1 MRALHRLRWHLSLAA
16 TAWFLL
22 HAGAMTMKETEYEVA
37 VIGAGIS
44 GLAAAHALH
53 AAGRDVVV
61 LERSASPGGRIHSEK
76 RDGFL
81 VEHGPNSMVA
91 PAPAAEQLIA
101 TLGLAD
107 QRIERGEH
115 VRNRYLVRDGRAHAL
130 PIHPLRFFA
139 SSFFSLS
146 GRLRLLAEPFVG
158 AQAGD
163 ETVAGFVRRRFG
175 DELARYVFDPLVGGL
190 YAGDPEKLSIEALF
204 PHLKRLEREHG
215 SVMLGAWAA
224 RRAGKRS
231 FDPRARALFSFQGGM
246 STLPAAI
253 VAALPQRV
261 HCDCAVE
268 RIEPL
273 ADGFRITVR
282 RHEPAGQPQ
291 GRMREARRFPDRQL
305 SMLRTRA
312 VVVATPA
319 YAAARLLEPLD
330 AAMAGALAGIEH
342 PPLAVVALAY
352 PRTAIA
358 HPLDGLGLLAPKVEQ
373 RAVLGLIFSST
384 LFSGRAPA
392 DHVLLTAYAG
402 GARQP
407 ALARLPRD
415 ELVALVQG
423 EVRQLL
429 GARAAA
435 RPVFTSVRYWR
446 HALPQPDLG
455 HGQRMA
461 DLERLQ
467 QRWPGLVVTGNY
479 TGGVSTAACIAGGEA
494 AASRVREHLD
504 ASAPSAHRYLEV
516 ADRTSA

>member
-1 MRALHRLRWHLSLAA
+1 MSSNCC
-16 TAWFLL
+16 
-22 HAGAMTMKETEYEVA
+22 EVA
-37 VIGAGIS
+37 VVGAGIS

-53 AAGRDVVV
+53 RAGHDVLV
-61 LERSASPGGRIHSEK
+61 LERSANTGGRIHTER

-101 TLGLAD
+101 ALGLAGR
-107 QRIERGEH
+107 RIERGEQ
-115 VRNRYLVRDGRAHAL
+115 VRNRYLVRDGRAQAL
-130 PIHPLRFFA
+130 PIDPLRFFA
-139 SSFFSLS
+139 SSFFSLP
-146 GRLRLLAEPFVG
+146 GRLRLLAEPFIG
-158 AQAGD
+158 TRPGD

-190 YAGDPEKLSIEALF
+190 YAGDAERLSIEALF

-215 SVMLGAWAA
+215 SVIRGAWAA
-224 RRAGKRS
+224 RRAGRRG
-231 FDPRARALFSFQGGM
+231 FGPAARQLFSFRDGM
-246 STLPAAI
+246 AELPQSI

-261 HCDCAVE
+261 HRGCAVE

-273 ADGFRITVR
+273 PDGFRLTVR
-282 RHEPAGQPQ
+282 RHE
-291 GRMREARRFPDRQL
+291 QL
-305 SMLRTRA
+305 STLRTRA

-330 AAMAGALAGIEH
+330 TAVAGALAGIEH

-352 PRTAIA
+352 PRAAIA

-373 RAVLGLIFSST
+373 RGILGLIFSST
-384 LFSGRAPA
+384 LFAGRAPA
-392 DHVLLTAYAG
+392 DHVLLTAYVG

-407 ALARLPRD
+407 ALAQLPRD

-429 GARAAA
+429 AANAVA
-435 RPVFTSVRYWR
+435 RPVFTSLRYWR
-446 HALPQPDLG
+446 HSLPQPGLG

-479 TGGVSTAACIAGGEA
+479 TGGVSAAACIASGQA
-494 AASRVREHLD
+494 AASRVREHLV
-504 ASAPSAHRYLEV
+504 ASARGRHRNLE
-516 ADRTSA
+516 AAEHTSA